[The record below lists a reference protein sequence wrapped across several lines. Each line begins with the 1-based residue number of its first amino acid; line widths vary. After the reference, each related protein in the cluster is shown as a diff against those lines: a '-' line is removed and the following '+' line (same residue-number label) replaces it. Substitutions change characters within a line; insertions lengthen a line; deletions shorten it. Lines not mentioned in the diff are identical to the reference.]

1 MDSVT
6 EPPPS
11 LAALDPKSWHDA
23 YERVEN
29 YFRAH
34 RITNLMLLHELTARV
49 IKAAAVQHERQ
60 PHRPPATLAA
70 EEAVRQMEAWI
81 EHQVGSGEGESPARR
96 YARGRAGLYLAD
108 LPGRAPECFL
118 GLRPLPEGLAGELR
132 ATYLEAGPDLEFAN
146 MGPRPIDLGPIS
158 GMADGTWRTFDKW
171 PVLRGLVMWGLFFGL
186 LVLGFM
192 MVRF

>member
-1 MDSVT
+1 MDTVT
-6 EPPPS
+6 APGPS
-11 LAALDPKSWHDA
+11 LAKLDPKTWHEA

-49 IKAAAVQHERQ
+49 IEVAAARHEQQ
-60 PHRPPATLAA
+60 PHRPPASLAA

-81 EHQVGSGEGESPARR
+81 ALHVGAGEGESLARS
-96 YARGRAGLYLAD
+96 YARGRAGLYLVD
-108 LPGRAPECFL
+108 LPGRAPESFL
-118 GLRPLPEGLAGELR
+118 GLRPLPPDLAGELR

-171 PVLRGLVMWGLFFGL
+171 PVLRGLVLWGLFFGL
-186 LVLGFM
+186 LVAGFM

>member
-1 MDSVT
+1 MDTVT
-6 EPPPS
+6 APSSS
-11 LAALDPKSWHDA
+11 LAGLDPKAWHDA

-49 IKAAAVQHERQ
+49 IEVAAAQHGRQ
-60 PHRPPATLAA
+60 PHRPPASLAA
-70 EEAVRQMEAWI
+70 EEALRQMEDWI
-81 EHQVGSGEGESPARR
+81 EHHVGVGEGESLARR
-96 YARGRAGLYLAD
+96 YARGRAGLYLTD

-118 GLRPLPEGLAGELR
+118 GFRPLPPDLAEELR

-171 PVLRGLVMWGLFFGL
+171 PVLRGLVLWGLFLGL
-186 LVLGFM
+186 LVAGFM